1 MVARLRLRA
10 LDRKLLRDLWHLR
23 GQLGAIGV
31 VVACGVAT
39 VVTTRTSYT
48 SLLVS
53 RAAYYEQYRFADVF
67 VHLKRAPV
75 SAGSR
80 LAALPGVAGVE
91 TRIVHGV
98 TLDVPGLS
106 EPATGLLVSV
116 PARGRPVL
124 NDLHLRWGRWLEPP
138 PERRNEVIAS
148 EAFATANGLGVG
160 DSLGA
165 VLNGRWQRLQ
175 IVGIAISPEYVYEI
189 GEGGLFPDNRR
200 FGVLWMS
207 RDAMAAAFD
216 MTGAFNDASLR
227 LERGASVP
235 QVLAGVDLA
244 LERYGGTGAYGRD
257 DQVSARFLNDEI
269 AQNRVSGTVVPA
281 IFLGI
286 AAFLLHIVLGRLVAT
301 EREQIAVLKAFG
313 YGDWAVGWHYLK
325 FALVALLLGAAAGV
339 GLGLRFATLTIA
351 RYAEFYRFPE
361 FVFRVDWTALA
372 LALLITLIAAVLGA
386 VSAVRRAVRLPPAE
400 AMRPESPAR
409 FRAGVLERLGLD
421 RALRIPTRLI
431 ARSLER
437 RPVKAALSALGIAL
451 AVSVLLVG
459 RFFVDAILR
468 IADVQFR
475 HVQRENLTV
484 LFNAPR
490 PSNVVYALRHL
501 PGVLRVEPLRSVP
514 ARLRAAHH
522 SRRIA
527 VLGLEQDGELRRLV
541 GADFGVTPL
550 PPEGVV
556 LTAKLA
562 EILGVVPGDSVTIEV
577 LEGARPVRRMPVV
590 GTVDE
595 LIGLSAYMDAG
606 ALQRLLREGATRSG
620 ALLRVDPAFAPS
632 LYSRL
637 KRLPGVGGVASRDA
651 ALASFEAT
659 LARSIGLMTTILIGF
674 AGALAVAMVYN
685 AARIALSERGR
696 ELASLRVLGFTRGE
710 ITALLLGE
718 QALLALAGII
728 VGLGIGYGLCAVL
741 SRLYQWEL
749 FRIPLVVSGG
759 TYAFAVAVIAVAA
772 LVSGLLVRRRLNRLD
787 LVAVLK
793 TRE

>member
-1 MVARLRLRA
+1 MVALN
-10 LDRKLLRDLWHLR
+10 RKLVRDLWHMR
-23 GQLGAIGV
+23 AQMAAIGV

-48 SLLVS
+48 SLLSS

-67 VHLKRAPV
+67 VHLKRAPA
-75 SAGSR
+75 S
-80 LAALPGVAGVE
+80 LASKLSALPGVASVE
-91 TRIVHGV
+91 TRIVSGV
-98 TLDVPGLS
+98 MLDVPGLA

-116 PARGRPVL
+116 PERGRPRL
-124 NDLHLRWGRWLEPP
+124 NDLHLRRGRWLEPG
-138 PERRNEVIAS
+138 RRDEVLAS
-148 EAFATANGLGVG
+148 EAFAVANGLMVG

-165 VLNGRWQRLQ
+165 VLNGRWQRLR

-216 MTGAFNDASLR
+216 MSGAFNDASLR
-227 LERGASVP
+227 LERGASLP
-235 QVLAGVDLA
+235 DVLTRVDRT
-244 LERYGGTGAYGRD
+244 LERYGGMGAYGRD
-257 DQVSARFLNDEI
+257 DQVSARFLKDEI

-286 AAFLLHIVLGRLVAT
+286 AAFLLNIVLGRLVTT

-313 YGDWAVGWHYLK
+313 YSDWAVGWHYLK
-325 FALVALLLGAAAGV
+325 FALVALLLGAAAGL
-339 GLGLRFATLTIA
+339 GLGLRFATLTIG

-361 FVFRVDWTALA
+361 FVFRLDWSALM
-372 LALLITLIAAVLGA
+372 LAVLVTLVAAVLGA
-386 VSAVRRAVRLPPAE
+386 VSAMRRVVRLPPAV
-400 AMRPESPAR
+400 AMQPEPPAR
-409 FRAGVLERLGLD
+409 FQGGLFERLGLD
-421 RALRIPTRLI
+421 RALRVPGRLI

-437 RPVKAALSALGIAL
+437 RPIKAAFSVLGIAL
-451 AVSVLLVG
+451 AVAVLLVG

-475 HVQRENLTV
+475 YVQRENLMV
-484 LFNAPR
+484 VFNAPQPAR
-490 PSNVVYALRHL
+490 AGYELRHL
-501 PGVLRVEPLRSVP
+501 PGVLMVEPFRSIP
-514 ARLRAAHH
+514 ARLRAGHH
-522 SRRIA
+522 SRRGA
-527 VLGLEQDGELRRLV
+527 VLGLERGAELRRLV
-541 GADFGVTPL
+541 GADFRVTPL

-562 EILGVVPGDSVTIEV
+562 EILRVAPGDSVTIEV
-577 LEGARPVRRMPVV
+577 LEGARLVRRMPVV
-590 GTVDE
+590 GAVNE
-595 LIGLSAYMDAG
+595 LLGLSAYMDAE
-606 ALQRLLREGATRSG
+606 ALHRLLREGNTVSG
-620 ALLRVDPAFAPS
+620 AFLRVDAGTAPS

-637 KRLPGVGGVASRDA
+637 KRLPAVSGVSSRDA

-659 LARSIGLMTTILIGF
+659 LARSIGLITTILIGF

-685 AARIALSERGR
+685 AARIALSERAR

-710 ITALLLGE
+710 ISLMLLGE
-718 QALLALAGII
+718 QALLTLAGII
-728 VGLGIGYGLCAVL
+728 AGLSIGYGLCAIL
-741 SRLYQWEL
+741 ARLYQWEL
-749 FRIPLVVSGG
+749 FRIPLVLSGG

-772 LVSGLLVRRRLNRLD
+772 LASGLLVRRRLNRLD